1 MMWEIFVYCLIATTS
16 QNKVDKTFQ
25 KSDSGI
31 ILLTK
36 YVMF

>member
-1 MMWEIFVYCLIATTS
+1 MMWDISVYCLIATTS

-25 KSDSGI
+25 KSDSDI
-31 ILLTK
+31 TLLTK